1 MTKIPQ
7 TGTFIQL
14 DPVIGW
20 QASGMQNL
28 SPVNPP
34 GLVASCSAGQPVPA
48 KTPGNPVD
56 CVTGQPLKP
65 VTAAA
70 PASNCCA
77 GNPVTAVM
85 PNGALS
91 PTGLAV
97 DCVTGQPVP
106 FVPKLA
112 DQLNYPVALAMG
124 DRDRRLYLL
133 DDGVA
138 RVKELDLDQQRE
150 FVTVRGFGGKGKQ
163 ARQFRRPRGFAVLED
178 GSYVVADTGNHQ
190 VKIFSRFSNALLAVW
205 GSGNPGNA
213 AGEFNSPWKVAADR
227 CGLIYI
233 ADKGNGRV
241 QRVRRDGF
249 WETPIGGLKN
259 PSGLALAPDGTLAVL
274 DSPNIYIYAPGQT
287 TPSQTFP
294 VPSASCITFDSSGC
308 YLYIGTSTALIYKY
322 EAAAKTGLR
331 EVGIGVTG
339 VKGQLLDLLWTPE
352 AQLVGILL
360 PQCAKHPSLV
370 TFVTCGTYVPCGTF
384 TTVTLD
390 SGIENCVWDR
400 IKLNASVPQGTVIE
414 VSTQTNNSDIWAA
427 GAPFQAECSTYSPA
441 NQNCSLALT
450 GNDPDCLVQS
460 LPGRYLRVQLQ
471 LKTNGITSPLLRS
484 VQISFPRSSYLQ
496 YLPAVYQEDDQSR
509 VFLDRFLR
517 IFQTTFDGMDRTL
530 DDMWKRFDPLSVP
543 DSWFSWL
550 AAWIALPI
558 NPLWTDLQRRTALK
572 TAGQLYPLRGTPAGV
587 QQLIEQ
593 YSGVN
598 VRLIEHYRLRQL
610 IILADQP
617 DSGAPLGSATRL
629 WSRDHYQRLQLG
641 VYSRV
646 GYFELTGE
654 PEPGLEPLA
663 WGANEFTVF
672 FDCDPYQVSATRQN
686 VSQVVEREKPA
697 YTKANYAPVFP
708 RFRVGVQS
716 TLGIDTRIGEPTP
729 LLLGTTGTLDY
740 DSILS
745 CSKTETHLLAQHA
758 TLRPQVDVNTRL
770 L

>member
-1 MTKIPQ
+1 MIKIPQ

-20 QASGMQNL
+20 QKSAMEHL

-34 GLVASCSAGQPVPA
+34 GLAANCSVGQPVPA
-48 KTPGNPVD
+48 VSPTSLVD
-56 CVTGQPLKP
+56 CVTGQPLTPASSTASASSCCPASP
-65 VTAAA
+65 VTT
-70 PASNCCA
+70 
-77 GNPVTAVM
+77 VT
-85 PNGALS
+85 PNSVLS

-97 DCVTGQPVP
+97 DCVTGQPLP
-106 FVPKLA
+106 FLPTLA
-112 DQLNYPVALAMG
+112 SQLNYPVALA
-124 DRDRRLYLL
+124 RDDGGRRLYLL
-133 DDGVA
+133 DDAVN

-150 FVTVRGFGGKGKQ
+150 FATITGFGSKGKQ
-163 ARQFRRPRGFAVLED
+163 ARQFRRPRGLAVLKD
-178 GSYVVADTGNHQ
+178 GSYVIADTGNHQ
-190 VKIFSRFSNALLAVW
+190 VKIFSGFPNALLAVW
-205 GSGNPGNA
+205 GSGSPGSA
-213 AGEFNSPWKVAADR
+213 PGEFSSPWKVVADS

-233 ADKGNGRV
+233 ADKGNGRI
-241 QRVRRDGF
+241 QRIRRDGTS
-249 WETPIGGLKN
+249 EASIGGLKS
-259 PSGLALAPDGTLAVL
+259 PTGLALGPDGTLAVL

-287 TPSQTFP
+287 SPAQTFP
-294 VPSASCITFDSSGC
+294 VDAANCITMDDSGC
-308 YLYIGTSTALIYKY
+308 YLYIGTSTALVYKY
-322 EAAAKTGLR
+322 EAASSGFR

-339 VKGQLLDLLWTPE
+339 VKGQFLDLLWTPNE
-352 AQLVGILL
+352 QLVGILL
-360 PQCAKHPSLV
+360 AQCAAHPTLV
-370 TFVTCGTYVPCGTF
+370 TIVTCGTYLPCGTL
-384 TTVTLD
+384 TTMTLD

-414 VSTQTNNSDIWAA
+414 VSTQTNNCDTWAS
-427 GAPFQAECSTYSPA
+427 GAAFQAECSAYSAVSTDCP
-441 NQNCSLALT
+441 LALT
-450 GNDPDCLVQS
+450 GNNPDCLVQS
-460 LPGRYLRVQLQ
+460 LPGRYLRVQFQ
-471 LKTNGITSPLLRS
+471 LKTNGIVSPLLRA
-484 VQISFPRSSYLQ
+484 VQIGFPRSSYLQ

-530 DDMWKRFDPLSVP
+530 DNMWQRFDPLSVP

-558 NPLWTDLQRRTALK
+558 NPSWTEQQRRAALK
-572 TAGQLYPLRGTPAGV
+572 SAGQLYPLRGTPAGV
-587 QQLIEQ
+587 QQLIQQ
-593 YSGVN
+593 YSGVS

-617 DSGAPLGSATRL
+617 DAGTALGSGTRL
-629 WSRDHYQRLQLG
+629 WSRDYYQRLQLG

-646 GYFELTGE
+646 GYFELTGD
-654 PEPGLEPLA
+654 PEPDVEPLA

-672 FDCDPYQVSATRQN
+672 FDCDPYQVSSTQQN

-708 RFRVGVQS
+708 RLRVGVQS
-716 TLGIDTRIGEPTP
+716 TLGVDTRIGEATP

-745 CSKTETHLLAQHA
+745 CSKTESHLLAQHA